1 MDEDSEFGPD
11 TELTYSQYVEVMS
24 MLLSGDPKQVA
35 DANWLL
41 YALLV
46 RGPDAGRIPAVALH
60 EIETGLERARVSRGR
75 STRPKVPQTK
85 PEDPQ

>member
-1 MDEDSEFGPD
+1 
-11 TELTYSQYVEVMS
+11 

-60 EIETGLERARVSRGR
+60 EIETRREKDRVARSR
-75 STRPKVPQTK
+75 STRSTTAETDPEVPQ
-85 PEDPQ
+85 